1 MPAIFDWNI
10 ANCHK
15 AIGVLEMA
23 SIKGLDSFVSNWQG
37 KTQITSEDFLKTFRK
52 YDTDGE

>member
-1 MPAIFDWNI
+1 MSAIFDCNI